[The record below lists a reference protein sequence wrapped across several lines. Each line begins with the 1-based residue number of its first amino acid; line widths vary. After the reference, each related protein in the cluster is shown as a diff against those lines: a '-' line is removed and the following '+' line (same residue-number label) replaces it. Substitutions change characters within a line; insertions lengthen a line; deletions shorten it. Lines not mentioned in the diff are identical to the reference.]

1 MKCRDVKKELE
12 QFDRLQKSTSSA
24 LMNGDTL
31 NFLVSREPEYTPDA
45 YYFEHKQINITPLM
59 RTILFDWMMEVCME
73 FTL

>member
-1 MKCRDVKKELE
+1 
-12 QFDRLQKSTSSA
+12 
-24 LMNGDTL
+24 MNGDTL